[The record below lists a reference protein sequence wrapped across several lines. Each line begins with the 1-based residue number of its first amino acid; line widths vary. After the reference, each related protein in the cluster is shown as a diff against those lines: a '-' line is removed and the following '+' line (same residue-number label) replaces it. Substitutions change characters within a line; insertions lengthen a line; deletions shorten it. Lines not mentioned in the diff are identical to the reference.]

1 MIMGGMGL
9 GVRESNDEM
18 WKGGPKKAREE
29 EEMRRKGV

>member
-18 WKGGPKKAREE
+18 WKGDQKKIVKK
-29 EEMRRKGV
+29 EEMRRKGR